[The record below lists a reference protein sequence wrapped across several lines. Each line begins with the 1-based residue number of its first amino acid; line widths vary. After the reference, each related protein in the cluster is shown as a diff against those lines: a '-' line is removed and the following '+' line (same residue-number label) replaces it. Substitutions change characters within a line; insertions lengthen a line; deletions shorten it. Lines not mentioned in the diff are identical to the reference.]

1 MQNLPL
7 PFVARWFKFRL
18 DGKLFANYAWPDR
31 NKCQESQTKYETNV
45 KKCSENLDDHDQVV
59 NLSLII
65 ESSVE
70 ASFQFFFQTVYVLPT
85 LILTFTDVSGTF
97 DWKDLFNWKIFSII
111 LSFASFAWAFYLIR

>member
-1 MQNLPL
+1 M
-7 PFVARWFKFRL
+7 
-18 DGKLFANYAWPDR
+18 
-31 NKCQESQTKYETNV
+31 
-45 KKCSENLDDHDQVV
+45 ENLDDNDQIV

-97 DWKDLFNWKIFSII
+97 DLKDLFNWKIFSII
-111 LSFASFAWAFYLIR
+111 LSFASFALLFYQVKTKKKLKL